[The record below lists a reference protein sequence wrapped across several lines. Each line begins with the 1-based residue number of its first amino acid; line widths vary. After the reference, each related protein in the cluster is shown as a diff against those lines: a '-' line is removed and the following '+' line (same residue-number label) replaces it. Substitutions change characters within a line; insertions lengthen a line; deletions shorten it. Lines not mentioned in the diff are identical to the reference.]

1 MYTTKNKPQKDLENL
16 VNEVKENSEMNLICP
31 ECNSKIL
38 IKIDPADM
46 TCIYECTKGHI
57 LNKSDLLS
65 YNDCPDPKGFDT
77 IGTKLETE
85 TKGNRRRSILLL
97 DFPFSTTSFNNE
109 NEKKD
114 DDYHCN
120 QHKEKYVSYCMNCC
134 KDLCMI
140 CLGDHDSHDVKH
152 YTSIMPK
159 KKYIH
164 LEKQIVLH
172 QKKKI
177 EQLAILIN
185 DVIEKIKIELKNM
198 IKLLEDRLEAND
210 IQLKKFDFHRLN
222 YGEISIINNLPNEFN
237 RKIIQFLNEEKE
249 STLYKK
255 GILLCGMLNIEKS
268 DLMYHMEYNRNNL
281 RDSMGSILENEFK
294 FGAGDDISENSNSMI
309 GVSNFTFAKKY
320 AVTGKNANSVKFNV
334 NDDLSANK
342 EANQHKKNSIIKNN
356 QAKSV
361 KKNSNFTKEIADDL
375 ESINPRDFSADAKM
389 FDNSK
394 KRNQKSDKNPRSYDN
409 EEDEVQ
415 IKPEYPQEDSS
426 KKVKVKFNI
435 QNNFFSYDDNNK
447 LNISNL
453 NESKNKNNSDL
464 KNNENEINNLNNNI
478 IDIDISNDYN
488 KNKKQK
494 RDEMKFKSKISSN
507 IENFKN
513 NEDNNLPKKTG
524 YQVLDKE
531 EKYEITEKE
540 LEIENGEKKEKI
552 RNKKIFSIKSN
563 DQLSDNENNNEILSS
578 FKSYRNDN
586 NYTTTYNNNTY
597 EGNYEIIPKFE
608 DDDKNE
614 VDKIF
619 FNYEDN
625 ENVFKN
631 NRTNSDKKV
640 MKRKNRDENN
650 DNCNINLMKSLNEK
664 NNKKTDETN
673 YQPTKNKKNKDI
685 NYERNTYDNCYS
697 YNYDFNKLSDF
708 VSNEDNEKNKEK
720 GRKKSKKRTSND
732 YYIYNDNKDN
742 KTYDDNKDNKNI
754 KNFGQIKEKKYILN
768 NAKKINNNNTNRKFS
783 KNHENKFREK
793 NMKIKKST
801 NNSKKK
807 KNSNTFREDES
818 QSITSTNNASNSI
831 KEKPP
836 RKNEKFLY
844 NKQKNKI
851 TEEEKSINKSQM
863 TMDSMIDNEKTI
875 IINESDNN
883 KKVFALCEL
892 KKKNILCV
900 GERRGSIS
908 LYDTNTF
915 FLLFTIEGK
924 HNKDILHLS
933 ELSDGKLLSCG
944 KDCKINIFQFTNYH
958 KDSKKIDGFILIQTI
973 TEKDGLTGKVFNCIE
988 LSNKLLLSVDSKNAI
1003 IWKQSTNNKLYQF
1016 YYPINSVSKNIYSIL
1031 ELNSNVFVLYIQ
1043 GGIIIFYNSKTFEEL
1058 QKITL
1063 PLGSALNSKTFREN
1077 LCKLNDEVFVAD
1089 GNDCLFL
1096 ISVSKMELIREI
1108 YFNDYNCL
1116 HSFCSMNDNEC
1127 ILVACSKNKN
1137 EYINTELLQYNINDT
1152 NDDLILTVIIQSENE
1167 TRKVLSVLALEKGAI
1182 VTGSDDG
1189 TVKVWK

>member
-1 MYTTKNKPQKDLENL
+1 MYTNQKKPDNNIENL

-46 TCIYECTKGHI
+46 TCIYECTNGHI

-65 YNDCPDPKGFDT
+65 YNECPDPKGFDT
-77 IGTKLETE
+77 IGAKLETE

-97 DFPFSTTSFNNE
+97 DFPFSTTSFNE
-109 NEKKD
+109 NEKKI
-114 DDYHCN
+114 DDYHCI
-120 QHKEKYVSYCMNCC
+120 QHKEKFLSYCMNCC

-140 CLGDHDSHDVKH
+140 CLGDHDGHDVKH

-177 EQLAILIN
+177 EQLSILIN
-185 DVIEKIKIELKNM
+185 DVIEKLKIEFKNI
-198 IKLLEDRLEAND
+198 IKFLEDRLEINEEK
-210 IQLKKFDFHRLN
+210 LKKFDFHKLN
-222 YGEISIINNLPNEFN
+222 YEEITTMNHLPNEFN
-237 RKIIQFLNEEKE
+237 KKIIDFLNEEKE
-249 STLYKK
+249 SSLYKK
-255 GILLCGMLNIEKS
+255 GILLLGMLTIEKS
-268 DLMYHMEYNRNNL
+268 DLMYHMEYNGNNL
-281 RDSMGSILENEFK
+281 RDSMSSILENEFK
-294 FGAGDDISENSNSMI
+294 FGTSDDVSESSSSML
-309 GVSNFTFAKKY
+309 GVGNFTFGKKY
-320 AVTGKNANSVKFNV
+320 TTPDKVANNVKFNV
-334 NDDLSANK
+334 SESLSTNK
-342 EANQHKKNSIIKNN
+342 DQHKKNNVAKSN
-356 QAKSV
+356 QARSV
-361 KKNSNFTKEIADDL
+361 KKNNNYSKEIAKKLD
-375 ESINPRDFSADAKM
+375 SINPRDFSADAKIN
-389 FDNSK
+389 DNNK
-394 KRNQKSDKNPRSYDN
+394 KRNSKSEKNQNSN
-409 EEDEVQ
+409 EHEEDVTQKKQET
-415 IKPEYPQEDSS
+415 PQVDST

-435 QNNFFSYDDNNK
+435 QNNFFGYDENNK

-453 NESKNKNNSDL
+453 NENKNNSGSKD
-464 KNNENEINNLNNNI
+464 KENNINNLNNNI
-478 IDIDISNDYN
+478 VDIDINKDYN

-494 RDEMKFKSKISSN
+494 KNESKFEQKKSAN
-507 IENFKN
+507 LNYLQN
-513 NEDNNLPKKTG
+513 NDNNYPSRNIG
-524 YQVLDKE
+524 YEVLDKE
-531 EKYEITEKE
+531 EKYEIIEKE
-540 LEIENGEKKEKI
+540 IEIENGERKETIK
-552 RNKKIFSIKSN
+552 NKKVFCIKSN
-563 DQLSDNENNNEILSS
+563 EHLDDNDELNEIRAS
-578 FKSYRNDN
+578 FKSDIKNDN
-586 NYTTTYNNNTY
+586 NYSITYNNNTY
-597 EGNYEIIPKFE
+597 EGNHDIIPKFE
-608 DDDKNE
+608 DSESKNE
-614 VDKIF
+614 MDKIF
-619 FNYEDN
+619 FNYGDN
-625 ENVFKN
+625 GNIFKN
-631 NRTNSDKKV
+631 NRTNSDEKV
-640 MKRKNRDENN
+640 IKRKNRNENYE
-650 DNCNINLMKSLNEK
+650 DNNINLMQSLKEK
-664 NNKKTDETN
+664 KNKKTD
-673 YQPTKNKKNKDI
+673 TKNYKAIK
-685 NYERNTYDNCYS
+685 
-697 YNYDFNKLSDF
+697 
-708 VSNEDNEKNKEK
+708 NEKNKDQNYQKSTYDNNSPNNFDDNKITNKIENENNVENNEK
-720 GRKKSKKRTSND
+720 KKKKNEKRTSND
-732 YYIYNDNKDN
+732 YNKYNNINDNN
-742 KTYDDNKDNKNI
+742 
-754 KNFGQIKEKKYILN
+754 E
-768 NAKKINNNNTNRKFS
+768 NNNNNDINNLDQVTEKKHIINNTNNTNNNNSNRRFS
-783 KNHENKFREK
+783 KNREKKLREK
-793 NMKIKKST
+793 NTKTKKST
-801 NNSKKK
+801 NNSKKRK
-807 KNSNTFREDES
+807 KLNYIGEDIEPQNLS
-818 QSITSTNNASNSI
+818 AINNISNSK
-831 KEKPP
+831 KEKTQK
-836 RKNEKFLY
+836 KNEKPSSY
-844 NKQKNKI
+844 KQQKNKI
-851 TEEEKSINKSQM
+851 PEEEKPINQSQM
-863 TMDSMIDNEKTI
+863 TMDSGIDNEKTI
-875 IINESDNN
+875 IINESDSN

-908 LYDTNTF
+908 LYDTNSF

-973 TEKDGLTGKVFNCIE
+973 NEKSGLTGKVFNCIE

-1003 IWKQSTNNKLYQF
+1003 IWKQNTNNKLYQF

-1031 ELNSNVFVLYIQ
+1031 ELNSEIFVLYIQ

-1058 QKITL
+1058 QKITV

-1096 ISVSKMELIREI
+1096 LSVSKMELIREI